1 MDYETNKTLLFSSI
15 FVAIIKMHLINILEL
30 VLFVPLAL
38 PKTDRKTLQEAETSV
53 LTEEIEHQP

>member
-1 MDYETNKTLLFSSI
+1 
-15 FVAIIKMHLINILEL
+15 MHLINILEL

-53 LTEEIEHQP
+53 LTEEMNTNPEVSLVINYVGK